1 VVGGEGGPA
10 GRQKWW
16 VTGRAARACGSG
28 PGAPPGAGDAAS
40 LAMEFCGGSGD
51 GIQKNRSEEKEA
63 EPYKQVEPSRAR
75 EGKEPK
81 EEVSRLLC
89 TPSDWSGTAS
99 GQGAHEKLPAPG
111 AHPIFFRKIRG
122 TGRFSIW

>member
-40 LAMEFCGGSGD
+40 PAMEFCGGSGD

-111 AHPIFFRKIRG
+111 AHPIFFPAS
-122 TGRFSIW
+122 T

>member
-1 VVGGEGGPA
+1 MVGGEGGPA

-28 PGAPPGAGDAAS
+28 PGTPPGAGDAAS

-63 EPYKQVEPSRAR
+63 EPYKQVEP
-75 EGKEPK
+75 K

-111 AHPIFFRKIRG
+111 AHPIFFPAS
-122 TGRFSIW
+122 T

>member
-1 VVGGEGGPA
+1 
-10 GRQKWW
+10 
-16 VTGRAARACGSG
+16 
-28 PGAPPGAGDAAS
+28 
-40 LAMEFCGGSGD
+40 MEFCGGSGD
-51 GIQKNRSEEKEA
+51 GIQKNRSEEKEV

-111 AHPIFFRKIRG
+111 AHPIFFLGGSDRRASDWNPLGVVSTSVNICFSVM
-122 TGRFSIW
+122 GRVNY

>member
-1 VVGGEGGPA
+1 M
-10 GRQKWW
+10 
-16 VTGRAARACGSG
+16 TNSSS
-28 PGAPPGAGDAAS
+28 PGAEQPH
-40 LAMEFCGGSGD
+40 
-51 GIQKNRSEEKEA
+51 

-89 TPSDWSGTAS
+89 TPSDCSGTAS

-111 AHPIFFRKIRG
+111 ALQIFSSSRLAESFVSFFVK
-122 TGRFSIW
+122 S